1 MGGEKAL
8 QPDPTL
14 KGLWRLAACSN
25 CSSVRLLLSA
35 LKPMQANPSDDG
47 LLTYQ
52 HQDEEPIFLLT
63 YFNNFIGYYF
73 DRPDTCA
80 QWFPSASA
88 RPTPLRDPQMLRED
102 LMPHE
107 PGFCQGYHECTLAR
121 KLRHPSPVS
130 CFPDRGQLVS
140 NSVTRCHL
148 RTFSLVNQPR
158 QSLTFA

>member
-14 KGLWRLAACSN
+14 KGLWRLAACSH

-73 DRPDTCA
+73 GRPDTCA

-88 RPTPLRDPQMLRED
+88 RPAPLRDPQMLREG
-102 LMPHE
+102 LMPHD
-107 PGFCQGYHECTLAR
+107 PGLLPRLPRMCISAKTEAPFACL
-121 KLRHPSPVS
+121 L
-130 CFPDRGQLVS
+130 FPG
-140 NSVTRCHL
+140 
-148 RTFSLVNQPR
+148 
-158 QSLTFA
+158 